1 MDKIKP
7 LKASLTMPDSWE
19 VVQKCA
25 GFVVVISAAALI
37 LTGALVVHPMLEN
50 STLSYRPTVCK
61 TSYSYK
67 SGGEACWCGKN
78 CKSVARCLVVMV
90 TMNSSS
96 PALLVQSE
104 EVMRVSDKCSLYY
117 CLRDKDRMDR
127 LVEEFQTAYGQQGQ
141 KYRCLYNA
149 HDPQKVLLKRMYNQ
163 WSIFH
168 ALFWAGLVL
177 VLSCC
182 CCLWVPGGLARKE
195 SKPDHK
201 PEFQPV

>member
-1 MDKIKP
+1 
-7 LKASLTMPDSWE
+7 MPDSWE

-149 HDPQKVLLKRMYNQ
+149 HDPQVSTVLPSHTLHCHTESPAEANVQPVVDLPRTVLGRPGIGSVVLLLSVGSR
-163 WSIFH
+163 
-168 ALFWAGLVL
+168 WAG
-177 VLSCC
+177 
-182 CCLWVPGGLARKE
+182 PKRE
-195 SKPDHK
+195 
-201 PEFQPV
+201 